1 MRKLAVT
8 TIALSLAACA
18 GTSFKWDSA
27 RQIKP
32 GMTTQEV
39 TALMGTPNNVS
50 SISGAIRY
58 VWTDVNLLSGTT
70 KTLAVDFV
78 DGKVQKAPPIPDEF
92 K

>member
-8 TIALSLAACA
+8 IIALTLAACA
-18 GTSFKWDSA
+18 GTPFKWDSA

-39 TALMGTPNNVS
+39 TALMGAPNNVS
-50 SISGAIRY
+50 SAGGTVRY
-58 VWTDVNLLSGTT
+58 VWADVNLFTGNT

-78 DGKVQKAPPIPDEF
+78 DGRVQKLPPIPDEF

>member
-8 TIALSLAACA
+8 IIALTLAACA

-27 RQIKP
+27 RQIKS

-39 TALMGTPNNVS
+39 TALMGAPNNVS
-50 SISGAIRY
+50 AVGSTVRY
-58 VWTDVNLLSGTT
+58 VWVDVNLLNGST

-78 DGKVQKAPPIPDEF
+78 DGRVQKAPPIPDEF